1 MSKLEILNWINNFEN
16 EKNKVIFIYGDIG
29 TGKFNFLKEN
39 LEKTYKI
46 NSFTYI
52 DFLYSKKITETIK
65 RINNFNNV
73 LFMMTKQKKPI
84 IVVKEMEFIKTKTIK
99 NILKDLNVKNIKKNP
114 NKIKVPI
121 ILVGSGKC
129 IKTIKDLSD
138 ICKVVKYE
146 KEEEKEIEEIVNIML
161 DNENIKVEKE
171 IKDYIISKCDN
182 YNKIKMIIDFIK
194 NYKPKNNTKIKYSS
208 VKKILGLLINN
219 IDYNTELYENV
230 KEILTNPIKVEEIFN
245 FYYLEKILLPLLI
258 HENYKSYVKK
268 NIKKQKDL
276 KKCIRLIADN
286 LMKGDIINEFI
297 FQNHVW
303 NIQDLYAIMN
313 CQYTSYIMNKKFA
326 TKKKKTLL
334 KLNYT
339 KILTKNSI
347 LFLNFKQYKT
357 ILHKINYT
365 HDFDRTIIEFLNKN
379 LLIYLINNTYY
390 GNEHLEKLAFDKK
403 KDLLKI
409 IKFSNECYFMNS
421 DTELKKTILK
431 NLKILK
437 INK

>member
-1 MSKLEILNWINNFEN
+1 MAKTEILNWVNNFGN
-16 EKNKVIFIYGDIG
+16 EKQKVLFIYGDIG
-29 TGKFNFLKEN
+29 TGKFNFIKEN
-39 LEKTYKI
+39 LGKTYKI

-52 DFLYSKKITETIK
+52 DFLYNKKITETIK
-65 RINNFNNV
+65 RINNYNNV
-73 LFMMTKQKKPI
+73 LFMMTKQNKPI
-84 IVVKEMEFIKTKTIK
+84 IVVKEMEFVKTKTIK

-114 NKIKVPI
+114 NRIKVPI
-121 ILVGSGKC
+121 ILIGSGKC
-129 IKTIKDLSD
+129 IKTKKDLSD
-138 ICKVVKYE
+138 VCKIIKYE
-146 KEEEKEIEEIVNIML
+146 KEEEKEIETTIDAILKEEGIEV
-161 DNENIKVEKE
+161 ENE
-171 IKDYIISKCDN
+171 IKNYIIKKCDN
-182 YNKIKMIIDFIK
+182 YNKIKMIINFIK
-194 NYKPKNNTKIKYSS
+194 NYQTKSNKKIKYSS
-208 VKKILGLLINN
+208 VKKILSLLINN

-230 KEILTNPIKVEEIFN
+230 KEILTNPIEVEDIFN
-245 FYYLEKILLPLLI
+245 YYYLEKILLPLLI
-258 HENYKSYVKK
+258 HENYKSYIKK

-276 KKCIRLIADN
+276 KQCIRLIADN

-303 NIQDLYAIMN
+303 SIQDLYAIMN
-313 CQYTSYIMNKKFA
+313 CQYTSYLMNKKFV

-365 HDFDRTIIEFLNKN
+365 HSFDRTLIEFLNKN
-379 LLIYLINNTYY
+379 LLIYLLNNTYY

-409 IKFSNECYFMNS
+409 IKFSNECHFMNS

-431 NLKILK
+431 NLKTLK
-437 INK
+437 N

>member
-1 MSKLEILNWINNFEN
+1 MSKIEILNWVKNFDN
-16 EKNKVIFIYGDIG
+16 EKRKVLFIYGDIG

-39 LEKTYKI
+39 LDKTYKI

-52 DFLYSKKITETIK
+52 DFLYNKQIAETIK
-65 RINNFNNV
+65 RINNYNNV
-73 LFMMTKQKKPI
+73 FFMMTKQNKPI

-121 ILVGSGKC
+121 ILIGSGKC
-129 IKTIKDLSD
+129 IKTIKDLTD
-138 ICKVVKYE
+138 VCKIVKYE
-146 KEEEKEIEEIVNIML
+146 KDEPTKIV
-161 DNENIKVEKE
+161 ENIDTLLKNEGIEVEQE
-171 IKDYIISKCDN
+171 IKDYLTSKCDN
-182 YNKIKMIIDFIK
+182 YNKIKMIIYFVK
-194 NYKPKNNTKIKYSS
+194 NYIKKDKPIKYSS
-208 VKKILGLLINN
+208 VKKILSLLTNN

-230 KEILTNPIKVEEIFN
+230 KEILTNEIKVEDIFN

-258 HENYKSYVKK
+258 HENYKSYTKK

-286 LMKGDIINEFI
+286 LMKGDMINEFI

-313 CQYTSYIMNKKFA
+313 CQYTSYIMNKKFQ

-334 KLNYT
+334 KLDYT

-357 ILHKINYT
+357 ILHKVKYT
-365 HDFDRTIIEFLNKN
+365 HNFDRTVIEFLNKN
-379 LLIYLINNTYY
+379 LIIYLLNNTYY
-390 GNEHLEKLAFDKK
+390 GSEHLEKLGFDKK

-409 IKFSNECYFMNS
+409 IKFSNECYFMNN
-421 DTELKKTILK
+421 DTEYKKTILK
-431 NLKILK
+431 NLKTLK
-437 INK
+437 N

>member
-1 MSKLEILNWINNFEN
+1 MAKQEILDWIDNFESQ
-16 EKNKVIFIYGDIG
+16 KQKVMFIYGDIG

-39 LEKTYKI
+39 LGKTYKI

-52 DFLYSKKITETIK
+52 DFLYSKKIAETIK

-73 LFMMTKQKKPI
+73 LFMMTKQNKPI

-121 ILVGSGKC
+121 ILLGSGKC
-129 IKTIKDLSD
+129 IKTIKDLTD
-138 ICKVVKYE
+138 VCKIVKYE
-146 KEEEKEIEEIVNIML
+146 KDEQTEIERTVDEIL
-161 DNENIKVEKE
+161 SNENIEVEQE
-171 IKDYIISKCDN
+171 VKDYIISKCDN

-194 NYKPKNNTKIKYSS
+194 NYKTKSSNIIKYSS

-230 KEILTNPIKVEEIFN
+230 KEILTNPVAVEDIFN

-258 HENYKSYVKK
+258 HENYKTYITK

-276 KKCIRLIADN
+276 KKCIRMIADN

-297 FQNHVW
+297 FQNHIW
-303 NIQDLYAIMN
+303 NIQDLYAILN
-313 CQYTSYIMNKKFA
+313 CQYTSYLMNKKFA

-357 ILHKINYT
+357 ILHKVNYT
-365 HDFDRTIIEFLNKN
+365 HNFDRTIIEFLNKN

-390 GNEHLEKLAFDKK
+390 GNEHLGKLAFDKK

-431 NLKILK
+431 NLKTLK
-437 INK
+437 N

>member
-1 MSKLEILNWINNFEN
+1 MSNEEILNWVTNFKKEQH
-16 EKNKVIFIYGDIG
+16 KVLFIYGDIG

-39 LEKTYKI
+39 LGKTYKI

-52 DFLYSKKITETIK
+52 DFLYNKKISETIK

-73 LFMMTKQKKPI
+73 LFMMTKCKKPI
-84 IVVKEMEFIKTKTIK
+84 IVVKEVEFIKIKTIK

-121 ILVGSGKC
+121 ILIGSGKC
-129 IKTIKDLSD
+129 IKIIKDLSD
-138 ICKVVKYE
+138 VCKIVKYKKDTE
-146 KEEEKEIEEIVNIML
+146 TEIESNIDIIL
-161 DNENIKVEKE
+161 NNEEIKVEKE
-171 IKDYIISKCDN
+171 IKDYIVSKCDN

-194 NYKPKNNTKIKYSS
+194 NYKPKGNQKIKYSS
-208 VKKILGLLINN
+208 VKKILELLINN

-230 KEILTNPIKVEEIFN
+230 KEILTNSIKIEDIFN
-245 FYYLEKILLPLLI
+245 YYYLEKILLPLLI
-258 HENYKSYVKK
+258 HENYKSYIKK

-313 CQYTSYIMNKKFA
+313 CQYTSYIMNKKFD

-334 KLNYT
+334 KLDYT

-347 LFLNFKQYKT
+347 LFLNFKQYKNET
-357 ILHKINYT
+357 SIN
-365 HDFDRTIIEFLNKN
+365 
-379 LLIYLINNTYY
+379 
-390 GNEHLEKLAFDKK
+390 
-403 KDLLKI
+403 
-409 IKFSNECYFMNS
+409 SN
-421 DTELKKTILK
+421 I
-431 NLKILK
+431 
-437 INK
+437 